1 MRWDSR
7 SVTLPPTGLPWGQEA
22 AGTTE
27 DVRPPGT
34 PMPRWLFCDLQPLP
48 CPLASAHL
56 LCQVTSP
63 CHIPG
68 KALPAS
74 DSCRHPPSH
83 RIHNPTHDT
92 TSQQSWGPV
101 SCLRLRVKLWEG
113 ACAPSEHSVQGKCPY
128 SHQILIPKG

>member
-74 DSCRHPPSH
+74 DSCRHPHLIESTIPLMTQLHS
-83 RIHNPTHDT
+83 
-92 TSQQSWGPV
+92 S
-101 SCLRLRVKLWEG
+101 LG
-113 ACAPSEHSVQGKCPY
+113 AP
-128 SHQILIPKG
+128 